1 MTEYHYQATGKF
13 YPRGMFGEW
22 NVSATY
28 TDGSQS
34 FNIATGVKSPVYL
47 DSGLV
52 NYLSFKYQASSVFSK
67 GQTFTTQFSVVG
79 TDGSVL
85 ATPTLGY
92 NVTRCTYTVT
102 DGDWSRGGGYF
113 ATLVKA
119 LLSEKYGSEVSDF
132 TCDLGTFEVTTWMYQ
147 PRSVSNAPPAP
158 THTPP
163 PAPNVKPTPAP
174 APEPEDV
181 LAGGGI
187 DIFGNGADAGD
198 Y

>member
-1 MTEYHYQATGKF
+1 MTEYSYQATGKF

-34 FNIATGVKSPVYL
+34 FNIASGVKSPVYL

-52 NYLSFKYQASSVFSK
+52 NYLSFKYQTGSVFSK
-67 GQTFTTQFSVVG
+67 GQTFSTQFSVVG

-92 NVTRCTYTVT
+92 NVTKCTYTIT

-119 LLSEKYGSEVSDF
+119 LLSEKYSLDVQDF
-132 TCDLGTFEVTTWMYQ
+132 TCDLGTFQVTTWLYQ
-147 PRSVSNAPPAP
+147 PRGVSNAPPAP
-158 THTPP
+158 T

-174 APEPEDV
+174 APKPVEEDV
-181 LAGGGI
+181 FAGGGMN
-187 DIFGNGADAGD
+187 IFGGGEDAGD